1 MLSEAVLKIDV
12 CRYLEDNW
20 PLDDEDLDKMHKLYR
35 LFALGISDYWVKG
48 TEGHFLHVFTQ
59 ESENDSRR
67 MTAFIL
73 ILNMPKNGNGKL
85 FFVFLLYKTVE
96 CRLSKFLKFGQLCAN
111 I

>member
-1 MLSEAVLKIDV
+1 MTKIWTKCTNFIDCSRRV
-12 CRYLEDNW
+12 FQILGKRNRR
-20 PLDDEDLDKMHKLYR
+20 PLPACVYTR
-35 LFALGISDYWVKG
+35 I
-48 TEGHFLHVFTQ
+48 T

-73 ILNMPKNGNGKL
+73 ILNMPKNGNGKF

>member
-1 MLSEAVLKIDV
+1 MLSEAVSKIYV

-35 LFALGISDYWVKG
+35 TVRVGYFRFWVKQ

>member
-1 MLSEAVLKIDV
+1 M
-12 CRYLEDNW
+12 
-20 PLDDEDLDKMHKLYR
+20 
-35 LFALGISDYWVKG
+35 
-48 TEGHFLHVFTQ
+48 FTQ

-85 FFVFLLYKTVE
+85 FFVFLLNKTVE

-111 I
+111 PSIFKAFQSMPDINSFAVDSVEMFLCRRCSMY